1 MSLEWSGGPV
11 WGEGGWVWMRGARGV
26 EGCGVAG
33 ACATVAG
40 WCGLHWE
47 LVNNAGLSPTGSNA
61 QTDSKPAS
69 DEVMRAL
76 GVRARKCMGSLQRPG
91 TRAPGS
97 ARECG
102 LALRSDPLASAVC
115 GSWLQVWFGEQ
126 CHGASRK
133 TPYQSLETPQKGL
146 QTMAKLRS
154 WVSDP

>member
-1 MSLEWSGGPV
+1 MEYGR
-11 WGEGGWVWMRGARGV
+11 VWMREAREV

-33 ACATVAG
+33 ACAAVTG

-47 LVNNAGLSPTGSNA
+47 LVNNAGLGPTGPDA
-61 QTDSKPAS
+61 QTDPKPAS
-69 DEVMRAL
+69 DEMMRAL
-76 GVRARKCMGSLQRPG
+76 AVRPRKCMGSLQRPG
-91 TRAPGS
+91 TRGPSS

-102 LALRSDPLASAVC
+102 LAFRSDPLASAVC

-126 CHGASRK
+126 CHGASQK
-133 TPYQSLETPQKGL
+133 TRYQSLETSRKGL